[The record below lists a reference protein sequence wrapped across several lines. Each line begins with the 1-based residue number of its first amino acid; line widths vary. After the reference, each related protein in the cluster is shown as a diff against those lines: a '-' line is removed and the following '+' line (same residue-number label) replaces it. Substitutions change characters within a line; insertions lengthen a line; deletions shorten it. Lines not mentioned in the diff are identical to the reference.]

1 VDQGRDRRLTL
12 SNTKQLANRRARFR
26 YGGWSAVALAAGFA
40 AAVVWLPPVAATVL
54 GGLLALS
61 GVVLFA
67 RPAWRTASLVV
78 ASLLL
83 SFAVAEATFGVLAP
97 HPVLNDVA
105 KTGTPSHWTQND
117 PIVGYRPRPDTT
129 VEAVAKYGD
138 EVVYHAV
145 YTIEHSGAR
154 ATPGSRDA
162 GPTYLFVGDS
172 FVFGEGSADAETL
185 PAQFA
190 RGLKTA
196 AHVVNLGV
204 PGYAPSHLVRAVE
217 GGLYDPYV
225 VGKVAAVIT
234 WIIPQQLPR
243 LSGDGGWLGTS
254 PRFVIDEHGRLQH
267 TGTFYAHWLG
277 DPLAG
282 ATYLARTW
290 FASAARAAAPALLQ
304 EQTKLYAALIARLK
318 DAVRERYNAPL
329 AVVHFWPEPPVE
341 QEYLDTLAA
350 IHTLGLPM
358 VSARTIIRQG
368 SDWPLYFFPHD
379 GHPNPTLNGRIAQE
393 LLKVLDP

>member
-1 VDQGRDRRLTL
+1 
-12 SNTKQLANRRARFR
+12 
-26 YGGWSAVALAAGFA
+26 
-40 AAVVWLPPVAATVL
+40 VL
-54 GGLLALS
+54 GGVLALS

-67 RPAWRTASLVV
+67 RPAWRNASLLV

-83 SFAVAEATFGVLAP
+83 GFAGVEAAFGILAP
-97 HPVLNDVA
+97 PPVNREVA
-105 KTGTPSHWTQND
+105 KTHTPSHWTVDD
-117 PIVGYRPRPDTT
+117 PIVGYRPRANTS
-129 VEAVAKYGD
+129 VEALARYDD
-138 EVVYHAV
+138 EVVYRAL

-154 ATPGSRDA
+154 ATPGSRDV
-162 GPTYLFVGDS
+162 GPTYLFIGDS

-190 RGLKTA
+190 RGLKTG
-196 AHVVNLGV
+196 AHVVNLGA
-204 PGYAPSHLVRAVE
+204 PGYAPSHLVRAIE
-217 GGLYDPYV
+217 SGLYDPYV

-243 LSGDGGWLGTS
+243 LTGDGGWLGSS
-254 PRFVIDEHGRLQH
+254 PRFVFDEHGRLQH
-267 TGTFYAHWLG
+267 TGTFYDHWLG

-282 ATYLARTW
+282 ATYLVRTC
-290 FASAARAAAPALLQ
+290 FAAAARAAAPGLLR
-304 EQTKLYAALIARLK
+304 EQAKLYFALIARLN
-318 DAVRERYNAPL
+318 DLVRERYNAPL
-329 AVVHFWPEPPVE
+329 VLVYFWPEGANE
-341 QEYLDTLAA
+341 QEYVDILDA
-350 IHTLGLPM
+350 IRPLGLPM